1 MAQVLKNFQLN
12 PESDTYIT
20 IETRESG
27 IINFILNLV
36 GLDPSYHMK
45 CNNDSVDYESSSLS
59 GSVKQILPLSAITE
73 VTTGI
78 HKPIKFLFAAAFF
91 LLLTMICIVVS
102 IAQSGS
108 GLHGTGFTTLAV
120 IALVATVICIVRY
133 VLNKTILFAVKNGG
147 DGYAAA
153 ILCLPAVIAGE
164 RIDSEKF
171 IAAVNLLRD
180 KVNAANN
187 KRI

>member
-78 HKPIKFLFAAAFF
+78 HKPIKLLFAAAFF
-91 LLLTMICIVVS
+91 LLLTMICIVIS
-102 IAQSGS
+102 IAQDGS
-108 GLHGTGFTTLAV
+108 GFTALAV
-120 IALVATVICIVRY
+120 IALVATVFCIVKY
-133 VLNKTILFAVKNGG
+133 VLNKQILFAVKNGG

-153 ILCLPAVIAGE
+153 ISCLPAVIAGE

>member
-78 HKPIKFLFAAAFF
+78 HKPIKFLIAAVIF
-91 LLLTMICIVVS
+91 LLLTLMTLISGAAMDVVPVGG
-102 IAQSGS
+102 IAVS
-108 GLHGTGFTTLAV
+108 V
-120 IALVATVICIVRY
+120 IFYLIIAVICIVKY
-133 VLNKTILFAVKNGG
+133 VLNKQILFAVKNGG
-147 DGYAAA
+147 DGYAAS
-153 ILCLPAVIAGE
+153 ISCLPAVIAGE